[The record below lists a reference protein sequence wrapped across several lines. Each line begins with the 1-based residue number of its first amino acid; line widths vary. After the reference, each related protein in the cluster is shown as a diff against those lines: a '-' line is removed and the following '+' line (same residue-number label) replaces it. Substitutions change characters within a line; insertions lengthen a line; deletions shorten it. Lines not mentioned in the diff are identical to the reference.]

1 MSSKNY
7 ERRTRGLPYVQKI
20 NLGNNN
26 SRRTKRTP
34 PKLCPD
40 CKETNE
46 CVKIISN
53 KVNRIEEI
61 VDNFHRN
68 LTKRESKRSSAF
80 NIQFTLNNVPCEL
93 EYDLSNFTLENLQ
106 KLAFFTTQYY

>member
-7 ERRTRGLPYVQKI
+7 EQRTRGLPYVRKI

-26 SRRTKRTP
+26 RRTKRNS
-34 PKLCPD
+34 PKLCLD

-46 CVKIISN
+46 CIKLISN

-61 VDNFHRN
+61 MANFHKR
-68 LTKRESKRSSAF
+68 LQKRENKRFSSF
-80 NIQFTLNNVPCEL
+80 NAKFTLNNVPCEL
-93 EYDLSNFTLENLQ
+93 ECDLSNFNLENLQ
-106 KLAFFTTQYY
+106 KLV